1 MKKERHPLQ
10 DTMNM
15 LLLLLLGVYIV
26 IESIVVIMACVIIY
40 SIIRF

>member
-15 LLLLLLGVYIV
+15 LLLLLLGV
-26 IESIVVIMACVIIY
+26 IMAGVIIH
-40 SIIRF
+40 SITRF